1 MDAEPALANPADK
14 LILLVDDDPSFHELM
29 AIVVSKAGFRTE
41 RAVGGKEALS
51 KVGAVHPDLIV
62 LDMMMPGLGGY
73 EVTRELQAGGF
84 GGIPVVMVT
93 GRRMDRASVD
103 TLRREANVR
112 EFLEKPVRTA
122 LLVMA
127 IHKILNTKPAVG
139 A

>member
-14 LILLVDDDPSFHELM
+14 LILLVDDDPSFLDLM
-29 AIVVSKAGFRTE
+29 EIVVSKAGFRTE
-41 RAVGGKEALS
+41 RAVGGKEALG
-51 KVGAVHPDLIV
+51 KVGTVHPDLIV

-84 GGIPVVMVT
+84 EGIPVVMVT

-103 TLRREANVR
+103 ALRREANVR
-112 EFLEKPVRTA
+112 EFLEKPVRA
-122 LLVMA
+122 AVLVMA
-127 IHKILNTKPAVG
+127 IHKVLNTKPAAG